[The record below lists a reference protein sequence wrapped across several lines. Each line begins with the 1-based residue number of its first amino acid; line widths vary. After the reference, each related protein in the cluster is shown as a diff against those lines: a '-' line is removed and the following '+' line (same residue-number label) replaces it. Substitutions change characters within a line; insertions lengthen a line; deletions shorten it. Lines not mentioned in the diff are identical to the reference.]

1 MSFMTGRLLLLFAL
15 VVCLDGMARGEII
28 PAERRI
34 AWRPGIP
41 GGIPIRTSIFA
52 NVKDAPYS
60 AKGDGVAD
68 DTIAIQGAIDACP
81 SNQVVYLPAGT
92 YRITNSM
99 RIWKSGMTIRG
110 EGPGRTRLQYEGP
123 PGLVL
128 NMQSGF
134 YDYDFARST
143 AYDLAGGYA
152 KGSTRVTTTDNNW
165 AAGDIVLFDQLNDS
179 ELVFGSGDSG
189 RCNWCGRLSG
199 NRASGQLVEIVSA
212 TATEVTFDQ
221 PLHRGYTNTLS
232 PQGIK
237 VTGVLGWTGIEDLS
251 VTNVTRTRDTLE
263 MHGTAYC
270 WFKNV
275 RFDRSHRRHIWMAHD
290 YRCEI
295 RECLFQF
302 GDGPLWSESYGPDR
316 AYGVFLGNMSTAC
329 LIENNAF
336 YSLHVSLALEGG
348 PSGNVIAYNFV
359 TNVIYD
365 NPEWTQPALA
375 QHAPHPMMNL
385 IEGNHFASRII
396 SDYTWGSASHNT
408 YFRNRV
414 YDGLRQ
420 QIHYGIWEMDISRTH
435 YYENVVG
442 NVFGRAGFERIYEV
456 ENRNFSIYGDKVIW
470 RLGYVNAGDDNPAG
484 NDPKVKATLL
494 RHGNWDGV
502 TQTVVWDP
510 KIADTNLP
518 PSLYLTGKPSWWGDL
533 PWPAIGSDLNPM
545 SGQIPAQV
553 RFLNALSSMP
563 RPSPPQNVRVV
574 DDAVN

>member
-1 MSFMTGRLLLLFAL
+1 MTGRLLLLFAL